1 MLLLYC
7 IMAFVLDPSRSLL
20 MSHDPM
26 TVTVT
31 CDVTLTPNPRF
42 QNKIKEIEIEMRK
55 ELKIIRVYCF

>member
-31 CDVTLTPNPRF
+31 YDVTLTPNPRF
-42 QNKIKEIEIEMRK
+42 QNKRKEIEIEMRK

>member
-1 MLLLYC
+1 
-7 IMAFVLDPSRSLL
+7 MAFVLDPSRSLL

-31 CDVTLTPNPRF
+31 YDVTLTPNPRF
-42 QNKIKEIEIEMRK
+42 QNKRKEIEIEMRK

>member
-1 MLLLYC
+1 
-7 IMAFVLDPSRSLL
+7 MAFVLDSSRSLL

>member
-1 MLLLYC
+1 
-7 IMAFVLDPSRSLL
+7 MAFVLDPSRSLL

-42 QNKIKEIEIEMRK
+42 QNKRKEIEIEMRK